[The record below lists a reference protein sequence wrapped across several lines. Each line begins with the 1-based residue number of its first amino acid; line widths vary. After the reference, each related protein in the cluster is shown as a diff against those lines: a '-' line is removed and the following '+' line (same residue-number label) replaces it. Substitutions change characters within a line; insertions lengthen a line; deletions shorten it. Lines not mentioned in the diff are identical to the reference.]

1 MKKAPDGAAALRLLH
16 LLFFIVSIDSAAI
29 RRRNR
34 RVDRYRQLVRP
45 IALHYARR
53 CAEPLDDLIQVGL
66 MGLLRAAEL
75 YSEASATPFSAFARP
90 HIRGAMLHYLRDTA
104 RPIRLPRRIS
114 ELLDLRRRCLKTI
127 PATTEG
133 VQIDERLRLAMGLTP
148 DQWDSLEQARQL
160 NNLAELTDLADQSLI
175 AGQSDGADS
184 NGLEETVLDAL
195 QQLEPLLAEVVRG
208 VVLRGWSYRRAAS
221 HLAVSPMTVQRRL
234 HRGLA
239 LLREQLI
246 VSLPASGY
254 PVPSAAPGC

>member
-1 MKKAPDGAAALRLLH
+1 M
-16 LLFFIVSIDSAAI
+16 SIDSAAI

-90 HIRGAMLHYLRDTA
+90 HIRGAMLHYLRDAA
-104 RPIRLPRRIS
+104 RPIRLPRRIT
-114 ELLDLRRRCLKTI
+114 ELLDLRRRCLKAI
-127 PATTEG
+127 PAAPAG
-133 VQIDERLRLAMGLTP
+133 VQTDELLRLAMGLTP
-148 DQWDSLEQARQL
+148 DQWDNLEQARHL
-160 NNLAELTDLADQSLI
+160 NNLAVLADLPEEGLTSEQE
-175 AGQSDGADS
+175 DGVDPDGPAA
-184 NGLEETVLDAL
+184 TVLTAL

-221 HLAVSPMTVQRRL
+221 QLAVSPMTVQRRL

-246 VSLPASGY
+246 VSPPTSGH